1 MDEASQHPPYGALV
15 SNQPMTG
22 SKFIFNDGSRR
33 EAACNEPVKDYAPG
47 SSERTE
53 IKAQLAQMLTERIEL
68 PLVIGGE
75 NVRTGLLEP
84 AIVPHDHA
92 HVLADAHLAGQKQ
105 IEDAIVAAQR
115 AWPAWS
121 RTPWPERAA
130 IFLRAADLLSGSR
143 RNVLNAATMLGQ
155 SKTVH
160 QAEIDSAAELIDFWR
175 FNVDFMLRLY
185 DEQPHSVSGLRNSID
200 YRPLEGFIF
209 AATPFNFTAIAGNL
223 PSAPALLGNTV
234 VWKPS
239 ATAKYS
245 AHFVMEILREAGLP
259 PGVINLVYGDG
270 AKIADM
276 CISHRDLAGV
286 HFTGST
292 AVFDSIVERVG
303 ARRYRNYPRLVGETG
318 GKNFV
323 LAHAS
328 ADLDALVAAIMRG
341 GFEYQGQKCS
351 AASRVFVSQSLWK
364 KLKERLVSTMEGVA
378 VGDVTNFSNFMGAV
392 IDEKSWRKL
401 SGAVDAVRHTAGVE
415 LVAGGDANM
424 SRGYFVRPTL
434 IKAEDA
440 TSRYMTEEFFGPIV
454 TAFVYPD
461 SRFDETLALIDRTSD
476 YGLTGAVFAGDRS
489 VIAHVSDRLRH
500 AAGNFYINDKPTGA
514 VVGQQPFGG
523 ARRSGT
529 NDKAGSM
536 WNLIRWVSPRTIK
549 ETFAPPIDYQYPS
562 MRAE

>member
-1 MDEASQHPPYGALV
+1 
-15 SNQPMTG
+15 MTG
-22 SKFIFNDGSRR
+22 SKFFVDDGSRR
-33 EAACNEPVKDYAPG
+33 KAACNEPVKDYAPG

-53 IKAQLAQMLTERIEL
+53 IKTQLAQMLTERIEL

-75 NVRTGLLEP
+75 HVRTGLLEP

-92 HVLADAHLAGQKQ
+92 HVLADAHLAGRKH
-105 IEDAIVAAQR
+105 IEDAIAAAQR
-115 AWPAWS
+115 AWHAWS

-130 IFLRAADLLSGSR
+130 IFLKAADLLSGSR
-143 RNVLNAATMLGQ
+143 RKVLNAATML
-155 SKTVH
+155 
-160 QAEIDSAAELIDFWR
+160 
-175 FNVDFMLRLY
+175 
-185 DEQPHSVSGLRNSID
+185 
-200 YRPLEGFIF
+200 
-209 AATPFNFTAIAGNL
+209 
-223 PSAPALLGNTV
+223 
-234 VWKPS
+234 
-239 ATAKYS
+239 
-245 AHFVMEILREAGLP
+245 
-259 PGVINLVYGDG
+259 
-270 AKIADM
+270 
-276 CISHRDLAGV
+276 
-286 HFTGST
+286 
-292 AVFDSIVERVG
+292 VERVG

-328 ADLDALVAAIMRG
+328 ADLDALVVAIMRG

-378 VGDVTNFSNFMGAV
+378 VGDVTNFANFMGAV

-415 LVAGGDANM
+415 LVAGGDTNM

-489 VIAHVSDRLRH
+489 VIAHVSDKLRH

>member
-1 MDEASQHPPYGALV
+1 MSDYKS
-15 SNQPMTG
+15 T
-22 SKFIFNDGSRR
+22 FDDGSRP
-33 EAACNEPVKDYAPG
+33 EAARNEPLKDYAPG
-47 SSERTE
+47 SSERAE
-53 IKAQLAQMLTERIEL
+53 IKAQLARMVTERIEL

-75 NVRTGLLEP
+75 NVRTGMLEP

-92 HVLADAHLAGQKQ
+92 HVLADAHLADGKQ
-105 IEDAIVAAQR
+105 IEDAIAAAQR

-143 RNVLNAATMLGQ
+143 RYVLNAATMLGQ

-175 FNVDFMLRLY
+175 FNVDFMRRLY
-185 DEQPHSVSGLRNSID
+185 EEQPHSDPGIRNSID
-200 YRPLEGFIF
+200 YRPLEGFVF

-276 CISHRDLAGV
+276 CISHTDLAGV

-292 AVFDSIVERVG
+292 AVFDGIVERIG
-303 ARRYRNYPRLVGETG
+303 ARRYRNYPRIVGETG

-328 ADLDALVAAIMRG
+328 ADLDGLAAAIMRG

-351 AASRVFVSQSLWK
+351 AASRVFVPQSLWK
-364 KLKERLVSTMEGVA
+364 RLKERLVGAMEGVG
-378 VGDVTNFSNFMGAV
+378 VGDVTDFAQLHG
-392 IDEKSWRKL
+392 R
-401 SGAVDAVRHTAGVE
+401 RH
-415 LVAGGDANM
+415 
-424 SRGYFVRPTL
+424 R
-434 IKAEDA
+434 
-440 TSRYMTEEFFGPIV
+440 
-454 TAFVYPD
+454 
-461 SRFDETLALIDRTSD
+461 
-476 YGLTGAVFAGDRS
+476 
-489 VIAHVSDRLRH
+489 
-500 AAGNFYINDKPTGA
+500 
-514 VVGQQPFGG
+514 
-523 ARRSGT
+523 
-529 NDKAGSM
+529 
-536 WNLIRWVSPRTIK
+536 
-549 ETFAPPIDYQYPS
+549 
-562 MRAE
+562 